1 MSMVLVSLTLFIEP
15 LASFVTSF
23 AMPPLGSSNGRM
35 RTFKLCTA
43 ALAAS
48 IAGNL
53 VYALSSAKSIWCVFV
68 GRLLCGAALS
78 ISAASLTSS
87 RRAIGYTHG
96 VAALC
101 IPCGAFAGS
110 CAVLLLPSIP
120 QKRKLHQHTTPFND
134 QTGGSFILAFA
145 GIIVILPLVVFAIS
159 ITLKG
164 IFFERNNSAAP
175 PAASRKQ
182 NVPSKAAPY
191 QLYPAGIYI
200 ALIESTKYAT
210 LAASPLFFG
219 FTRGWSERACIFYF
233 VLCSLF
239 DILAR
244 VAVAFSATF
253 ARKRGVLSL
262 AIRFTT
268 TCLAAVLRWG
278 IYSNLK

>member
-1 MSMVLVSLTLFIEP
+1 M
-15 LASFVTSF
+15 
-23 AMPPLGSSNGRM
+23 
-35 RTFKLCTA
+35 
-43 ALAAS
+43 
-48 IAGNL
+48 
-53 VYALSSAKSIWCVFV
+53 
-68 GRLLCGAALS
+68 
-78 ISAASLTSS
+78 
-87 RRAIGYTHG
+87 
-96 VAALC
+96 
-101 IPCGAFAGS
+101 
-110 CAVLLLPSIP
+110 
-120 QKRKLHQHTTPFND
+120 
-134 QTGGSFILAFA
+134 
-145 GIIVILPLVVFAIS
+145 ILPLVVFAIS

-164 IFFERNNSAAP
+164 IFFEWNNSAAP

-244 VAVAFSATF
+244 VAVALLFATF

-278 IYSNLK
+278 IYSNPEVGNGVTEQWIPQGDEKMWFLSLFFYFAVSCSLTTACTDFSTRCSDICMLNSVSNLSHSATWRFRVAGRVLGGLIIWSIVYFSGSFIRINSLTTYIFVLSAIVTTLGAIGFMMNNHAKESVMKRGMLKEKREFI